1 MALDNLVSTYDK
13 WYNLYKSMR
22 KTITVDQA
30 NIAQTRKQFSE
41 QLISALADF
50 GDMPAD
56 SEALL
61 LSKFE
66 KVFTHFHN
74 PRKDYGSNR
83 LFQNDLKEALEKD
96 AAYTAKPSLQG
107 LLTATQ
113 LVMNSWEKD
122 AFRQRQRAELGA
134 DTKRKGESTS
144 TIPIKRT
151 RAEAPSIPD
160 KATVSEHCQV
170 CGRPRH
176 TRDECRSRDIP
187 GWNAEDRWI
196 DYKAC
201 AVATRCCSPASRL
214 LQAGL

>member
-1 MALDNLVSTYDK
+1 
-13 WYNLYKSMR
+13 
-22 KTITVDQA
+22 
-30 NIAQTRKQFSE
+30 
-41 QLISALADF
+41 
-50 GDMPAD
+50 MPAD
-56 SEALL
+56 SEALF

-107 LLTATQ
+107 LLTAAQ

-122 AFRQRQRAELGA
+122 AFRQRQRAELGV

-151 RAEAPSIPD
+151 RADPPSIPD
-160 KATVSEHCQV
+160 KATVGEHCQG
-170 CGRPRH
+170 CGCPRH
-176 TRDECRSRDIP
+176 TRDECRSRDIL
-187 GWNAEDRWI
+187 GWNAEGRWI
-196 DYKAC
+196 DSKAYKA
-201 AVATRCCSPASRL
+201 ADAINVANGNGARHPVLVRHPPAAAT
-214 LQAGL
+214 QAGL

>member
-1 MALDNLVSTYDK
+1 
-13 WYNLYKSMR
+13 MR
-22 KTITVDQA
+22 KTITIDQA
-30 NIAQTRKQFSE
+30 NIALTQLSE
-41 QLISALADF
+41 QLISALADY

-107 LLTATQ
+107 LLTAAQ

-122 AFRQRQRAELGA
+122 AFRQRQRAEL
-134 DTKRKGESTS
+134 E

-151 RAEAPSIPD
+151 TR
-160 KATVSEHCQV
+160 VSPH
-170 CGRPRH
+170 
-176 TRDECRSRDIP
+176 
-187 GWNAEDRWI
+187 
-196 DYKAC
+196 
-201 AVATRCCSPASRL
+201 
-214 LQAGL
+214 